1 MILITNYYTCD
12 YLVPIRLHSIPVLHF
27 TPINPTSLNEII
39 ATIICRT
46 GAAPYNGGGAG
57 NSEWYLMPN
66 AMTSQRDYH
75 SLPSHPFIHATCSFL
90 ASLFAFQSFTAARIA
105 SSANIEQC
113 NFTGGNF
120 KCAAISV
127 FLMERTSSTCLPLTH
142 SVATDEEAMAEPQPK
157 VLNFD
162 SWMLPSLSTLIW
174 SCKCVAKW
182 NIQKR

>member
-1 MILITNYYTCD
+1 MYQM
-12 YLVPIRLHSIPVLHF
+12 
-27 TPINPTSLNEII
+27 LNDE
-39 ATIICRT
+39 RRR
-46 GAAPYNGGGAG
+46 GF
-57 NSEWYLMPN
+57 L
-66 AMTSQRDYH
+66 YH
-75 SLPSHPFIHATCSFL
+75 SKHHASQATCSAF

-127 FLMERTSSTCLPLTH
+127 FLIDRTSSTCLPLTH
-142 SVATDEEAMAEPQPK
+142 SVATDEEAIAEPQPK

-174 SCKCVAKW
+174 SCVRGAWKNGMCETSTESEIGILECMRSVLLQGA
-182 NIQKR
+182 